1 MPLDSSDSTCAICRR
16 RRDCIAGDRGGIVSV
31 NDSPV
36 ALVEVVEAGRG
47 LAEPGGQGR
56 LIGILRS
63 GLLRLDRVD
72 ARGKR
77 HMLGLV
83 LPGEPVGELLPTASA
98 QAVTAVVTSRICR
111 FRTDRER
118 DFSDFPQQLRH
129 HLLSSFSVRLA
140 RLHSFLWIRASLSVN
155 ARVAALLLIAARIAE
170 PSPLPHGGALL
181 SFVLPRRDAADLLS
195 TTVESFCRGLYGL
208 ESDGYIT
215 IHDSRHFELRDIAGL
230 ERLSALDGSYLDTLF
245 PRISAQTRPRI
256 RAIADAPMHSAS
268 GRLGGRVTQRSAD
281 ITIR

>member
-1 MPLDSSDSTCAICRR
+1 MSADDSS
-16 RRDCIAGDRGGIVSV
+16 
-31 NDSPV
+31 V
-36 ALVEVVEAGRG
+36 AWVEVVEAGRG
-47 LAEPGGQGR
+47 LAEPAEQGR

-63 GLLRLDRVD
+63 GLLRLDKVD

-98 QAVTAVVTSRICR
+98 HAVTAVVTSRICR
-111 FRTDRER
+111 LRTEREL
-118 DFSDFPQQLRH
+118 DFSDFTPQLRL

-181 SFVLPRRDAADLLS
+181 SFVLPRQDAADLLS

-208 ESDGYIT
+208 ESDGYIA
-215 IHDSRHFELRDIAGL
+215 IRDSRHFELRDIAGL

-245 PRISAQTRPRI
+245 PRMRAHARPRI
-256 RAIADAPMHSAS
+256 RDIAIAPMHSAK
-268 GRLGGRVTQRSAD
+268 GGPHGRVARRAAD
-281 ITIR
+281 ITDLMR

>member
-1 MPLDSSDSTCAICRR
+1 MPLDSSNSPCAICRR
-16 RRDCIAGDRGGIVSV
+16 RRDCIAGNRGGIVSA

-83 LPGEPVGELLPTASA
+83 LPGEPVGELLPTRSA
-98 QAVTAVVTSRICR
+98 QAVTALVTSRICR
-111 FRTDRER
+111 FRTDREL
-118 DFSDFPQQLRH
+118 DFSDFTPQLRH
-129 HLLSSFSVRLA
+129 HLLSAFSVRLA
-140 RLHSFLWIRASLSVN
+140 RLHSILWIRASLSVN
-155 ARVAALLLIAARIAE
+155 ARVAALLLIAARIAK
-170 PSPLPHGGALL
+170 PSPLPHGNVLL
-181 SFVLPRRDAADLLS
+181 SIVLPRQDAADLLS

-215 IHDSRHFELRDIAGL
+215 IHDSRHFELHDIAAL

-245 PRISAQTRPRI
+245 PRLRSRARPQS
-256 RAIADAPMHSAS
+256 RAVMHSAAGQLA
-268 GRLGGRVTQRSAD
+268 GRARHRSAD
-281 ITIR
+281 VTGVMR